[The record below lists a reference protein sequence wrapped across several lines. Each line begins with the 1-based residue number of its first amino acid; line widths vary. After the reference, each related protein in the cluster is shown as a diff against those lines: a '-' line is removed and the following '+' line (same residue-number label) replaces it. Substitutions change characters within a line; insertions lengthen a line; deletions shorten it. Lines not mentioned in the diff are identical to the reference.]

1 LNFAIEGYLAN
12 YSKVNPRKVSFQY
25 SKLTIAVR
33 VIMAIKGIPSD
44 LHFFLSLF
52 FFYFQLI
59 YILLD
64 EVIFEIFPELK
75 SQVRM
80 SFITLFLLFIRCIAG
95 TVYV

>member
-1 LNFAIEGYLAN
+1 
-12 YSKVNPRKVSFQY
+12 
-25 SKLTIAVR
+25 
-33 VIMAIKGIPSD
+33 MAIKEIPSD
-44 LHFFLSLF
+44 LHFFPSL

-80 SFITLFLLFIRCIAG
+80 SFTLFLLFIRCIAG
-95 TVYV
+95 TVYI